1 MKPLAFPLPALICL
15 EPGPEEPE
23 PPLFRRPQT
32 LLYALPQRED
42 DSART
47 THWE

>member
-23 PPLFRRPQT
+23 PPLDRK
-32 LLYALPQRED
+32 
-42 DSART
+42 SVV
-47 THWE
+47 

>member
-23 PPLFRRPQT
+23 TALFRRPET
-32 LLYALPQRED
+32 LLYALAQRED
-42 DSART
+42 D
-47 THWE
+47 